1 MFILYS
7 VLHPLKLITDLIK
20 MKNLYII
27 LYDVLVAK
35 HCNYIIFYVFLPDR
49 QRKLQET
56 LLAVQQLDVSMS
68 NLRKWLAN
76 MEDQLSAPVVYQD
89 CDRKE
94 IQRKLQ
100 LQSVSVQNCI
110 C

>member
-1 MFILYS
+1 MQTYLNKIFLWEYIVLELYC
-7 VLHPLKLITDLIK
+7 
-20 MKNLYII
+20 MK
-27 LYDVLVAK
+27 
-35 HCNYIIFYVFLPDR
+35 CWFFR

-76 MEDQLSAPVVYQD
+76 MEDDLSAPVVYQD
-89 CDRKE
+89 CERKE

-100 LQSVSVQNCI
+100 HQSVSDFQSFIYQWYKLYTLIFYDNL
-110 C
+110 

>member
-35 HCNYIIFYVFLPDR
+35 HCNYICVF
-49 QRKLQET
+49 
-56 LLAVQQLDVSMS
+56 A
-68 NLRKWLAN
+68 
-76 MEDQLSAPVVYQD
+76 
-89 CDRKE
+89 
-94 IQRKLQ
+94 
-100 LQSVSVQNCI
+100 
-110 C
+110 